1 MEGVRRSA
9 DWRCIQEAK
18 AQLCMIDSHRYCVA
32 FSTFVRRYWSE
43 LRAFTRTDSFQHRQ
57 VIYSIGDPPDAI
69 YLIEAG
75 RVKVAQLSA
84 DGKEKIIG
92 LYQKRDL
99 FGEVCICDKAKR
111 EEQAIALE
119 PATVTSFSVRVVLSL
134 VAQKPELALKLLMV
148 FCARLVE
155 CHEEINALAFDE
167 VRERVVK
174 ELLRLSR
181 SPGGQRESGGVR
193 LAVRLTHQELAQLA
207 NTTRETATAI
217 MNEFRTHDL
226 VDYGLGKILVF
237 PDKLENYLRK
247 SGY

>member
-1 MEGVRRSA
+1 
-9 DWRCIQEAK
+9 
-18 AQLCMIDSHRYCVA
+18 MIDGHRHCVA
-32 FSTFVRRYWSE
+32 FSTFVRRYWDD
-43 LRAFTRTDSFQHRQ
+43 LRAFTRTDSFQRKEI
-57 VIYSIGDPPDAI
+57 IYSIGDPPDAI
-69 YLIEAG
+69 YLIESG
-75 RVKVAQLSA
+75 QVKVVQLSA

-99 FGEVCICDKAKR
+99 FGEVCICEKAKR

-119 PATVTSFSVRVVLSL
+119 SATISSFSVKVVLAL

-155 CHEEINALAFDE
+155 CHEEVNALAFDD

-174 ELLRLSR
+174 ELLHLSR
-181 SPGGQRESGGVR
+181 SPGGRRESGGVR
-193 LAVRLTHQELAQLA
+193 LGVTLTHQEIAQLA

-217 MNEFRTHDL
+217 MNEFRRHDL
-226 VDYGLGKILVF
+226 VDYGQGRILVF

-247 SGY
+247 PGY